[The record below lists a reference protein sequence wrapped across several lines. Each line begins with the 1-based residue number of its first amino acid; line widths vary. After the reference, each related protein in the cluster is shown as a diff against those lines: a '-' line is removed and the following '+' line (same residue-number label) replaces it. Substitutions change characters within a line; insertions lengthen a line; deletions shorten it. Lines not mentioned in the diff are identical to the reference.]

1 MPLETYRAAS
11 SQTGLF
17 EQVVGL
23 VGEGMSQRGVA
34 RSTKGS
40 ISKSA
45 VSRMW
50 EDKSREQ
57 LGLIRERALDQTEY
71 LGILIDGVF
80 IGNKGCVVIAIGIDM
95 NGRKHA
101 LDFEAGDSES
111 QETVNRL
118 INRLKKR
125 GVKAAEGSRLLV
137 LRDGSKAIAA
147 AVSRCWPDALQ
158 QACLVHVERNIADRL
173 RRRDRSESQ
182 RLFKRLRQAE
192 GREAGEEAF
201 ENLREFLAER
211 NAAAALALS
220 DRREEILCVHRLG
233 IPATLNLTFLST
245 NIIENTIRNWREH
258 TNNIKRW
265 NVKNE
270 MIERWAAPGLLWAES
285 GFRRIRHYEDLPK
298 LREALARSLEDSA
311 STPGSSLRSEP
322 SVPAESSS
330 EAPS

>member
-1 MPLETYRAAS
+1 VRESFWQMMAEEVEALCGPRYRPDKSKRIPASRLGERQRLSGRRQRGDSSSPVRHQDDGEVPLETYRAAS

-101 LDFEAGDSES
+101 LDFEAGDSE
-111 QETVNRL
+111 
-118 INRLKKR
+118 
-125 GVKAAEGSRLLV
+125 
-137 LRDGSKAIAA
+137 RDI
-147 AVSRCWPDALQ
+147 PD
-158 QACLVHVERNIADRL
+158 
-173 RRRDRSESQ
+173 
-182 RLFKRLRQAE
+182 
-192 GREAGEEAF
+192 
-201 ENLREFLAER
+201 
-211 NAAAALALS
+211 
-220 DRREEILCVHRLG
+220 
-233 IPATLNLTFLST
+233 
-245 NIIENTIRNWREH
+245 
-258 TNNIKRW
+258 
-265 NVKNE
+265 
-270 MIERWAAPGLLWAES
+270 
-285 GFRRIRHYEDLPK
+285 
-298 LREALARSLEDSA
+298 
-311 STPGSSLRSEP
+311 
-322 SVPAESSS
+322 
-330 EAPS
+330 